1 MGQYQ
6 YTDEQTG
13 KVYLF
18 NHGGDAPSDQ
28 DFAEMQQYISQDR
41 ARLNALAE
49 YFTGDQLTPEGDG
62 TALGR
67 GFDRGKTSA
76 YSALGTAARDIGEA
90 TGFGFLENL
99 GSGMEESARREQLRE
114 SIELPAPMTS
124 ADIKGLGS
132 GLSYLGEIA
141 GQTAPEM
148 GATLGATAAGTVLG
162 TPLTGLAAG
171 TATAMP
177 FFYGRNIQRQE
188 TQVNAGELAE
198 KDRMDAFLAAGG
210 QSILNSVGERLLLAG
225 KLFGISIPAS
235 KNLFVRSGQFAAT
248 GAAVEV
254 PTEITQQ
261 VLERAQAGL
270 PLDDDEAIQEYIEVG
285 IAAGLL
291 GGAVGG
297 VSGPFRGS
305 RPQIEDD
312 AEAPAAAPEAA
323 PGLAGIP
330 RGLPQTISDVAD
342 DLGLPKTVPL
352 RKKYGSRPFYDTEGR
367 AALAKL
373 RSNTAL
379 PTATRTKISDYLTAS
394 ADLATARQT
403 TGFPSVP
410 ATPLRRPARPASVVL
425 DELKVAPGAPIRSKL
440 KNAIET
446 DNRFLEELQRYSR
459 LPGVK
464 KETKIAIADY
474 LAKPKE
480 VAPAPEPST
489 APSQAPSEGAVD
501 GQLDDGGRREGV
513 PSDTRR
519 VGKRGRGPSVPEDT
533 PGAAAPAGT
542 PLGIPSPDPRESAGG
557 TGQQPGA
564 VKAAPEAAPIA
575 LPLPD
580 GTQADV
586 AMYDITSF
594 VEKAA
599 GVSRA
604 PRAIAIREV
613 NGVKVPFYLST
624 GEGGKTDVPS
634 GKWYPFFGL
643 SKTGWFNKSSGRAIT
658 DYYFT
663 PELRAAAEA
672 LDASVGDIRGDTTV
686 PTVTRDTDTAFVDFI
701 NQDMRPSE
709 PNTEAANTNII
720 DTIKR
725 IKQGTAPEAAPQAA
739 PEATPEATLAAEQM
753 PPNLRRPVVPEPTL
767 RRPEGA
773 TVTPTGQLIPAG
785 VAGVQGK
792 QLEAQKAAQ
801 REPIAQQMTTKARLE
816 QEVKDLQAA
825 LTRRAVSARA
835 KEEGVKPSVV
845 KDRLQR
851 QLNRTSAQLYNVTS
865 YLRSEAGRQQAE
877 IEGAQDAVNL
887 MERADNVSLRQQL
900 RDWFRSNASE
910 ELVREADADSASALV
925 ARERARLKP
934 VEEAKNEA
942 EARALQRERD
952 RLADREARLLA
963 QEAAFDQT
971 TAGDKRTLLD
981 LLTTSKEQLKK
992 DKNARNAHAYFS
1004 KYPDPNDA
1012 LAAIAF
1018 DLSSP
1023 DVPKIRRGSK
1033 ATPLSAIEQGTGR
1046 NAATAA
1052 SEWVEKNLSF
1062 NSIAYMD
1069 EQIAEYTEGRADA
1082 LGNTLDQEQM
1092 TRREREKNEAAFLKS
1107 YYDAESALRG
1117 TEAFEDTTPDALTA
1131 EELDAIGKGFGD
1143 ALLRAPRRS
1152 IVYGLQAPFH
1162 PDIVRA
1168 LNKGDLRG
1176 ALRGLADTSTDP
1188 YISKLAAGLI
1198 PYVGKTK
1205 VYTTDNVS
1213 YAREVLRDDD
1223 TGKIDPG
1230 AYLLL
1235 TAKSKA
1241 AIAKVDPAVA
1251 ELMQDAIFLN
1261 SATGMNAHILLHEM
1275 IHAATIKALTDP
1287 TNPVRARLESLR
1299 KQVEPLLDQDY
1310 GLKNTLEFAA
1320 EAMSNQEFQAK
1331 LAQLY
1336 PNDRKASAFTQFWR
1350 NVVNFVRTRVLKWQ
1364 PVDYT
1369 AMSVGPEAGAGKD
1382 SVFDEVDFLVRTIF
1396 DAAPEVRADNNLY
1409 EDSLIPLRAEARLN
1423 GPAGRIKD
1431 FTKLDQQK
1439 IDNFLAAGGASRSGL
1454 KRFALDAFVGLVNML
1469 EPAGKYL
1476 GRSNVDDLY
1485 KALTGHSGAIH
1496 RLNQRARQTVDDI
1509 MKLVPKD
1516 KTDLFNDVRLISS
1529 ELQIDPRRKESF
1541 YTGYTLAYK
1550 KLNAK
1555 GEMDG
1560 VELLSYPT
1568 KAARDSAL
1576 VDLNAR
1582 LKQDTDAG
1590 KAASRTQARV
1600 HRDFDQET
1608 LDAYRKIRRQ
1618 WEALGPDGQK
1628 AYNKVIA
1635 LFENMHKETGR
1646 VLKARLDEM
1655 LPFQKKLSETLY
1667 KDIYEKILADQV
1679 VVPYQP
1685 LQRQGRF
1692 WLAYF
1697 YNDPETKQPTLAKQS
1712 FLTEGDRAAAYKEL
1726 QRLKQAEPDL
1736 GITDVQAYVKIEDLF
1751 RTDNQPAGKFVMD
1764 IGRMLE
1770 RDARAAGNAAQAK
1783 ALAEGAT
1790 VEQSRAAAQSALGA
1804 EMARARDIQ
1813 GKIVKL
1819 ALEMTPERSILNSYR
1834 RRQNIKGYLGDK
1846 TPISQKLSR
1855 TDTTNLLLTKAASLS
1870 RQLADMEYG
1879 SKARAAVNRMTQEFT
1894 EGQLSGRLGLD
1905 EQVKAQVYLEAMQ
1918 DYAGAIY
1925 RDRSRISKLATSLG
1939 FGLTLGANISS
1950 ATLNFFAIPT
1960 IIAPYLS
1967 GQYGMRQTVKAL
1979 GNAMRVY
1986 GGSGRE
1992 RTVEFINERGETETR
2007 RVKTNLVDYSLDN
2020 YEMDENSRY
2029 YYLREEG
2036 RARGLFH
2043 NSINYDTLDIEGSIG
2058 TSIWDKLNRTS
2069 GFLFHHLERSVRES
2083 TLIAAY
2089 DLEVQRL
2096 QAEKAKRGQPT
2107 DLTVEEK
2114 QAAANKAAYMTEM
2127 TNGSISAAAAPK
2139 LAQGNIGAPFYLFRR
2154 YPLAMY
2160 NLLLSV
2166 ANKSFPSKAKLAEMY
2181 GEGTPEYNEALMM
2194 RKVARFQFGGIVG
2207 SVGLWAGASGLPMY
2221 GAFAALFDTL
2231 FTDDDEEDFDTIVR
2245 TSLGEL
2251 GFKGIGNYFFG
2262 TEMSSRIGLSNT
2274 FYREPL
2280 RADSQGA
2287 VMNLIEGAGG
2297 PIASLLIK
2305 YSERI
2310 PALLSEG
2317 EYYRAAEASLPAS
2330 IGSVMRALR
2339 FAQGGAETLRGDV
2352 IYDDFGP
2359 YSLMAQA
2366 MGFSS
2371 ADYIRQL
2378 EVNTQLKNI
2387 DTAIVEKKS
2396 KLMRRLN
2403 LARRNNDAIGMREV
2417 LADIREYN
2425 QRHPQQAI
2433 TRDTLKRSARTFEQ
2447 TTQRAVNGMIFNNRN
2462 LPIIRQM
2469 AADYDS
2475 PTTFWE
2481 QFGLN

>member
-1 MGQYQ
+1 MAEITVPGPLSGKGYRFLISGDSP
-6 YTDEQTG
+6 TMDEQLRIDAHLRANEQSFLKEYEQVIGEPLDTG
-13 KVYLF
+13 EGTGLLNYLGEF
-18 NHGGDAPSDQ
+18 PKGVASGAVG
-28 DFAEMQQYISQDR
+28 AVE
-41 ARLNALAE
+41 
-49 YFTGDQLTPEGDG
+49 
-62 TALGR
+62 TALLGAASMLPESMEDPTREVVRR
-67 GFDRGKTSA
+67 GAYALKPQADIGLEDTVSGKFG
-76 YSALGTAARDIGEA
+76 SALGSFVPLIGASMVPGGQFLAPAMAAGMGAGEA
-90 TGFGFLENL
+90 SERARAAGATLDERNQATRL
-99 GSGMEESARREQLRE
+99 GSLVGLSEVLPIKFIKVLGDTNTLSITQRLQRALASAGVEGAQEAAAEIAQNLIAQGIYDPEQGTFTNSGESLGYGAGVG
-114 SIELPAPMTS
+114 
-124 ADIKGLGS
+124 GLVQGLLDLAIPGKSRGSS
-132 GLSYLGEIA
+132 GLEAALDRQNAFEA
-141 GQTAPEM
+141 APETAPE
-148 GATLGATAAGTVLG
+148 
-162 TPLTGLAAG
+162 
-171 TATAMP
+171 
-177 FFYGRNIQRQE
+177 
-188 TQVNAGELAE
+188 
-198 KDRMDAFLAAGG
+198 
-210 QSILNSVGERLLLAG
+210 
-225 KLFGISIPAS
+225 
-235 KNLFVRSGQFAAT
+235 
-248 GAAVEV
+248 
-254 PTEITQQ
+254 
-261 VLERAQAGL
+261 
-270 PLDDDEAIQEYIEVG
+270 
-285 IAAGLL
+285 
-291 GGAVGG
+291 
-297 VSGPFRGS
+297 
-305 RPQIEDD
+305 
-312 AEAPAAAPEAA
+312 AAPEAA

-330 RGLPQTISDVAD
+330 RGLPQTINDVAD

-352 RKKYGSRPFYDTEGR
+352 RKTYGSRPFYDTEGR

-379 PTATRTKISDYLTAS
+379 PSAIRTKISDYLTSS
-394 ADLATARQT
+394 ADLATARQK

-410 ATPLRRPARPASVVL
+410 ATPLARPARPASVVL
-425 DELKVAPGAPIRSKL
+425 DELKVAPRAPIRARL
-440 KNAIET
+440 KNVVET
-446 DNRFLEELQRYSR
+446 DNRFLEELQRYAR

-464 KETKIAIADY
+464 KETKTAITDY
-474 LAKPKE
+474 LSQPKE
-480 VAPAPEPST
+480 VAPAPESST
-489 APSQAPSEGAVD
+489 TPSQASSEGAVY
-501 GQLDDGGRREGV
+501 GQPDDGGRREGV
-513 PSDTRR
+513 PSPTRR

-533 PGAAAPAGT
+533 PGAATPAGT
-542 PLGIPSPDPRESAGG
+542 PLGVPSPDPRESAGG

-564 VKAAPEAAPIA
+564 VAPAAPTPAAP
-575 LPLPD
+575 
-580 GTQADV
+580 
-586 AMYDITSF
+586 
-594 VEKAA
+594 
-599 GVSRA
+599 
-604 PRAIAIREV
+604 
-613 NGVKVPFYLST
+613 
-624 GEGGKTDVPS
+624 
-634 GKWYPFFGL
+634 
-643 SKTGWFNKSSGRAIT
+643 
-658 DYYFT
+658 T
-663 PELRAAAEA
+663 P
-672 LDASVGDIRGDTTV
+672 
-686 PTVTRDTDTAFVDFI
+686 
-701 NQDMRPSE
+701 
-709 PNTEAANTNII
+709 
-720 DTIKR
+720 
-725 IKQGTAPEAAPQAA
+725 AAP
-739 PEATPEATLAAEQM
+739 TLEAEQM
-753 PPNLRRPVVPEPTL
+753 APNLRRPVVPEPTL

-773 TVTPTGQLIPAG
+773 TITPTGQLIPAG
-785 VAGVQGK
+785 VSGVQGR
-792 QLEAQKAAQ
+792 QLAGQAAVQ
-801 REPIAQQMTTKARLE
+801 REPIARQMTTKTRLE
-816 QEVKDLQAA
+816 QEIKDLQAA
-825 LTRRAVSARA
+825 LARRAVSARA

-877 IEGAQDAVNL
+877 AEGTQDAINM
-887 MERADNVSLRQQL
+887 MESADNMSLRQQL
-900 RDWFRSNASE
+900 RSWFRSNASE
-910 ELVREADADSASALV
+910 ELVREADADSASATI

-934 VEEAKNEA
+934 VEDAETEA
-942 EARALQRERD
+942 EARALQREQD
-952 RLADREARLLA
+952 RLTDRETRLLA
-963 QEAAFDQT
+963 QEAAVDPS

-981 LLTTSKEQLKK
+981 LLNTPKSRLEGT
-992 DKNARNAHAYFS
+992 KNKTARGAYAYFS
-1004 KYPDPNDA
+1004 KYPDPGDA

-1018 DLSSP
+1018 DITDP

-1033 ATPLSAIEQGTGR
+1033 TTPLSAIEQGTGR

-1052 SEWVEKNLSF
+1052 SEWVEQNLSF
-1062 NSIAYMD
+1062 DSIAYMD
-1069 EQIAEYTEGRADA
+1069 EQIAEFTEARADA
-1082 LGNTLDQEQM
+1082 LGNALDQEQM
-1092 TRREREKNEAAFLKS
+1092 TRRERDKNEAAFLKS
-1107 YYDAESALRG
+1107 YYDAEAALRG
-1117 TEAFEDTTPDALTA
+1117 TEAFEGTTPDTLTV
-1131 EELDAIGKGFGD
+1131 EELDAIGEGFKD

-1176 ALRGLADTSTDP
+1176 ALQLLADTSTDS
-1188 YISKLAAGLI
+1188 YISQLAAGLI

-1205 VYTTDNVS
+1205 VYTTASGDTVRNL
-1213 YAREVLRDDD
+1213 LRNKK
-1223 TGKIDPG
+1223 TGEIDPG
-1230 AYLLL
+1230 GYLLR
-1235 TAKSKA
+1235 TEAQQAEVA
-1241 AIAKVDPAVA
+1241 AASPGYA
-1251 ELMQDAIFLN
+1251 EDTQDAIFLN
-1261 SATGMNAHILLHEM
+1261 SATGMNAHTLLHEM
-1275 IHAATIKALTDP
+1275 IHAATIKALMDP

-1310 GLKNTLEFAA
+1310 GLENTLEFAA

-1350 NVVNFVRTRVLKWQ
+1350 NVANFVRTRILRR
-1364 PVDYT
+1364 PARDYT

-1409 EDSLIPLRAEARLN
+1409 EDSLIPLRAAARLN
-1423 GPAGRIKD
+1423 GPAGRVKD

-1439 IDNFLAAGGASRSGL
+1439 IDNFLAAGGTSRSGL

-1469 EPAGKYL
+1469 EPAGRYL

-1516 KTDLFNDVRLISS
+1516 KTDLFNDVRLIAS
-1529 ELQIDPRRKESF
+1529 ELQIDPRRKENF
-1541 YTGYTLAYK
+1541 YTGYTLVYK

-1560 VELLSYPT
+1560 VELMSYPT
-1568 KAARDSAL
+1568 KAERDSAL

-1590 KAASRTQARV
+1590 KTASRTQARA

-1608 LDAYRKIRRQ
+1608 LDAYRKLRKQ
-1618 WEALGPDGQK
+1618 WVALGPDGQK
-1628 AYNKVIA
+1628 AYNKVVA

-1726 QRLKQAEPDL
+1726 QRLQQEEPGL
-1736 GITDVQAYVKIEDLF
+1736 GITDVRAYVKINDLF
-1751 RTDNQPAGKFVMD
+1751 GGNQTPPSKFVMD
-1764 IGRMLE
+1764 IGRMME
-1770 RDARAAGNAAQAK
+1770 RQARAASNAEQARV
-1783 ALAEGAT
+1783 LSQGGT
-1790 VEQSRAAAQSALGA
+1790 MDQSRAAAKAVLDA
-1804 EMARARDIQ
+1804 EMARASATHAEV
-1813 GKIVKL
+1813 VKL

-1834 RRQNIKGYLGDK
+1834 RRENIKGYLGDK

-1855 TDTTNLLLTKAASLS
+1855 TDTTNLLLQKSASLS

-1879 SKARAAVNRMTQEFT
+1879 SKARAAVNRMTQEF
-1894 EGQLSGRLGLD
+1894 EDGVNSGRLGLD

-1967 GQYGMRQTVKAL
+1967 GEYGMRQTVKAL

-1992 RTVEFINERGETETR
+1992 RVVEFINERGETETR
-2007 RVKTNLVDYSLDN
+2007 KVTTNLVDYSLDN
-2020 YEMDENSRY
+2020 YDMDENSRY
-2029 YYLREEG
+2029 YYLREEA
-2036 RARGLFH
+2036 RARGLLH

-2058 TSIWDKLNRTS
+2058 TGVWEKMNRTS

-2096 QAEKAKRGQPT
+2096 QSEKAKRGRPT

-2221 GAFAALFDTL
+2221 GAFASLFDTL
-2231 FTDDDEEDFDTIVR
+2231 FTEDDEEDFDTIVR

-2262 TEMSSRIGLSNT
+2262 VEVSSRIGLSNT

-2317 EYYRAAEASLPAS
+2317 EYRRAIEAALPVSL
-2330 IGSVMRALR
+2330 GSVVRAFR
-2339 FAQGGAETLRGDV
+2339 FAQNGAETLRGDV

-2359 YSLMAQA
+2359 YSIMAQA
-2366 MGFSS
+2366 LGFSS

-2378 EVNTQLKNI
+2378 EANTQLKNI

-2396 KLMRRLN
+2396 KLMRKLN
-2403 LARRNNDAIGMREV
+2403 LARRNNDAVGIREV
-2417 LADIREYN
+2417 LAEIREYN
-2425 QRHPQQAI
+2425 KRHPQQAI

-2462 LPIIRQM
+2462 LPMIRQM
-2469 AADYDS
+2469 AAEYDS

>member
-1 MGQYQ
+1 
-6 YTDEQTG
+6 
-13 KVYLF
+13 
-18 NHGGDAPSDQ
+18 
-28 DFAEMQQYISQDR
+28 
-41 ARLNALAE
+41 
-49 YFTGDQLTPEGDG
+49 
-62 TALGR
+62 
-67 GFDRGKTSA
+67 
-76 YSALGTAARDIGEA
+76 
-90 TGFGFLENL
+90 
-99 GSGMEESARREQLRE
+99 
-114 SIELPAPMTS
+114 
-124 ADIKGLGS
+124 
-132 GLSYLGEIA
+132 
-141 GQTAPEM
+141 
-148 GATLGATAAGTVLG
+148 
-162 TPLTGLAAG
+162 
-171 TATAMP
+171 
-177 FFYGRNIQRQE
+177 
-188 TQVNAGELAE
+188 
-198 KDRMDAFLAAGG
+198 
-210 QSILNSVGERLLLAG
+210 
-225 KLFGISIPAS
+225 
-235 KNLFVRSGQFAAT
+235 
-248 GAAVEV
+248 
-254 PTEITQQ
+254 
-261 VLERAQAGL
+261 
-270 PLDDDEAIQEYIEVG
+270 
-285 IAAGLL
+285 
-291 GGAVGG
+291 
-297 VSGPFRGS
+297 
-305 RPQIEDD
+305 
-312 AEAPAAAPEAA
+312 
-323 PGLAGIP
+323 
-330 RGLPQTISDVAD
+330 
-342 DLGLPKTVPL
+342 
-352 RKKYGSRPFYDTEGR
+352 
-367 AALAKL
+367 
-373 RSNTAL
+373 
-379 PTATRTKISDYLTAS
+379 
-394 ADLATARQT
+394 
-403 TGFPSVP
+403 
-410 ATPLRRPARPASVVL
+410 
-425 DELKVAPGAPIRSKL
+425 
-440 KNAIET
+440 
-446 DNRFLEELQRYSR
+446 
-459 LPGVK
+459 
-464 KETKIAIADY
+464 
-474 LAKPKE
+474 
-480 VAPAPEPST
+480 
-489 APSQAPSEGAVD
+489 
-501 GQLDDGGRREGV
+501 
-513 PSDTRR
+513 
-519 VGKRGRGPSVPEDT
+519 
-533 PGAAAPAGT
+533 
-542 PLGIPSPDPRESAGG
+542 
-557 TGQQPGA
+557 
-564 VKAAPEAAPIA
+564 
-575 LPLPD
+575 
-580 GTQADV
+580 
-586 AMYDITSF
+586 MYDITSF

-753 PPNLRRPVVPEPTL
+753 PPNLRRPAVPEPTL

-773 TVTPTGQLIPAG
+773 TITPTGQLIPAG
-785 VAGVQGK
+785 VSGVQGR
-792 QLEAQKAAQ
+792 QLAGQAAVQ
-801 REPIAQQMTTKARLE
+801 REPIARQMTTKTRLE
-816 QEVKDLQAA
+816 QEIKDLQAA
-825 LTRRAVSARA
+825 LARRAVSARA
-835 KEEGVKPSVV
+835 KEEGVKSSVV

-877 IEGAQDAVNL
+877 AEGTQDAINM
-887 MERADNVSLRQQL
+887 MESADNMSLRQQL
-900 RDWFRSNASE
+900 RSWFRSNASE
-910 ELVREADADSASALV
+910 ELVREADADSASATI

-934 VEEAKNEA
+934 VEEAETEA
-942 EARALQRERD
+942 EARALQREQD
-952 RLADREARLLA
+952 RLTDRETRLLA
-963 QEAAFDQT
+963 QEAAVDPS

-981 LLTTSKEQLKK
+981 LLNTPKSRLEGT
-992 DKNARNAHAYFS
+992 KNKTARGAYAYFS
-1004 KYPDPNDA
+1004 KYPDPGDA

-1018 DLSSP
+1018 DITDP

-1033 ATPLSAIEQGTGR
+1033 TTPLSAIEQGTGR
-1046 NAATAA
+1046 NVATAA
-1052 SEWVEKNLSF
+1052 SEWVEQNLSF
-1062 NSIAYMD
+1062 DSIAYMD
-1069 EQIAEYTEGRADA
+1069 EQIAEFTEARADA
-1082 LGNTLDQEQM
+1082 LGNALDQEQM
-1092 TRREREKNEAAFLKS
+1092 TRRERDKNEAAFLKS
-1107 YYDAESALRG
+1107 YYDAEAALRG
-1117 TEAFEDTTPDALTA
+1117 TEAFEGTTPDTLTV
-1131 EELDAIGKGFGD
+1131 EELDAIGEGFKD

-1176 ALRGLADTSTDP
+1176 ALRGLADTSTDS
-1188 YISKLAAGLI
+1188 YISQLAAGLI

-1205 VYTTDNVS
+1205 VYTTASGDTV
-1213 YAREVLRDDD
+1213 RTILRDKT
-1223 TGKIDPG
+1223 TGEVDPG
-1230 AYLLL
+1230 GYLLR
-1235 TAKSKA
+1235 TEAQQAEVA
-1241 AIAKVDPAVA
+1241 AASPGYA
-1251 ELMQDAIFLN
+1251 EDTQDAIFLN
-1261 SATGMNAHILLHEM
+1261 SETGMTPHVLLHEM
-1275 IHAATIKALTDP
+1275 IHAATIKALMDP
-1287 TNPVRARLESLR
+1287 ANPVRARLESLR

-1310 GLKNTLEFAA
+1310 GLENTLEFAA

-1350 NVVNFVRTRVLKWQ
+1350 NVANFVRTRILRR
-1364 PVDYT
+1364 PARDYT

-1409 EDSLIPLRAEARLN
+1409 EDSLIPLRAGARLN
-1423 GPAGRIKD
+1423 GPAGRVKD

-1439 IDNFLAAGGASRSGL
+1439 IDNFLAAGGTSRSGL

-1469 EPAGKYL
+1469 EPAGRYL

-1516 KTDLFNDVRLISS
+1516 KTDLFNDVRLIAS
-1529 ELQIDPRRKESF
+1529 ELQIDPRRKENF
-1541 YTGYTLAYK
+1541 YTGYTLVYK

-1560 VELLSYPT
+1560 VELMSYPT
-1568 KAARDSAL
+1568 KAERDSAL

-1590 KAASRTQARV
+1590 KTASRTQARA

-1608 LDAYRKIRRQ
+1608 LDAYRKLRKQ
-1618 WEALGPDGQK
+1618 WVALGPDGQK
-1628 AYNKVIA
+1628 AYNKVVA

-1726 QRLKQAEPDL
+1726 QRLQQEEPGL
-1736 GITDVQAYVKIEDLF
+1736 GITDVRAYVKINDLF
-1751 RTDNQPAGKFVMD
+1751 GGNQTPPSKFVMD
-1764 IGRMLE
+1764 IGRMME
-1770 RDARAAGNAAQAK
+1770 RQARASSNAEQARV
-1783 ALAEGAT
+1783 LSQGGT
-1790 VEQSRAAAQSALGA
+1790 MDQSRAAAKAVLDA
-1804 EMARARDIQ
+1804 EMARASATHAEV
-1813 GKIVKL
+1813 VKL

-1834 RRQNIKGYLGDK
+1834 RRENIKGYLGDK

-1855 TDTTNLLLTKAASLS
+1855 TDTTNLLLQKSASLS

-1879 SKARAAVNRMTQEFT
+1879 SKARAAVNRMTQEF
-1894 EGQLSGRLGLD
+1894 EDGINSGRLGLD

-1918 DYAGAIY
+1918 DYAGAVY
-1925 RDRSRISKLATSLG
+1925 RDRSRLSKAATSLG

-1967 GQYGMRQTVKAL
+1967 GEYGMRQTVKAL

-1992 RTVEFINERGETETR
+1992 RVVEFINERGETETR
-2007 RVKTNLVDYSLDN
+2007 KVTTNLVDYSLDN
-2020 YEMDENSRY
+2020 YDMDENSRY
-2029 YYLREEG
+2029 YYLREEA
-2036 RARGLFH
+2036 RARGLLH

-2058 TSIWDKLNRTS
+2058 TGVWEKMNRVS
-2069 GFLFHHLERSVRES
+2069 GFMFHHLERSVRES

-2221 GAFAALFDTL
+2221 GAFASLFDTL
-2231 FTDDDEEDFDTIVR
+2231 FTEDDEEDFDTIVR
-2245 TSLGEL
+2245 TSIGEL

-2317 EYYRAAEASLPAS
+2317 EYYRAAEASLPAA

-2339 FAQGGAETLRGDV
+2339 FAQNGAETLRGDV

-2359 YSLMAQA
+2359 YSIAAQA
-2366 MGFSS
+2366 LGFSS

-2378 EVNTQLKNI
+2378 EANTQLKNI

-2396 KLMRRLN
+2396 KLMRKLN
-2403 LARRNNDAIGMREV
+2403 LARRNNDAVGIQEV
-2417 LADIREYN
+2417 LAEIREYN
-2425 QRHPQQAI
+2425 KRHPQQAI

-2447 TTQRAVNGMIFNNRN
+2447 TTQRAINGMIFNNRN
-2462 LPIIRQM
+2462 LPMIRQM
-2469 AADYDS
+2469 AAEYDS